1 MCRAKV
7 NGREEALTLQFVVF
21 FITVCSYRGVG
32 WTHTHTYIYIG
43 FTSGRLGLVASTFQM
58 MPVIPSDVCILRRM
72 ISDETAL
79 KVSLFSDSLNV

>member
-21 FITVCSYRGVG
+21 FLSQCAAIEELVG
-32 WTHTHTYIYIG
+32 HTHIYIG

>member
-21 FITVCSYRGVG
+21 LSQCAAIEELVG
-32 WTHTHTYIYIG
+32 HTHIYIG

-58 MPVIPSDVCILRRM
+58 MPVIPSDVYIMRFN
-72 ISDETAL
+72 SY
-79 KVSLFSDSLNV
+79 VF

>member
-21 FITVCSYRGVG
+21 LSQCAAIEELVG
-32 WTHTHTYIYIG
+32 HTHIYIYIG